1 MKNMMLKFRNHKVG
15 FKEVEDIAERL
26 MVQQKNVNKN
36 RIKKYAIVK
45 DLMKHKMDNVLE
57 NDKMLRKD
65 LKASKEILGEIV
77 RVGTYAR
84 NEFMDLVNGKIDIIW
99 KEGKEKNYKKVERAD
114 EKNKVVKEDMEI
126 YKGVKIGDKQLE
138 ELEKVIKNQSVEPET
153 CVYGGVELKDDLKDI
168 LNLPPTHTTFP
179 PLKVEQFDTELQ
191 KCEVK
196 SRWQS
201 HNEQR
206 KNENRKKKEE
216 LGDDTNGEDEE
227 TKEVFSIETKTLDF
241 RNLKATD
248 MKMNKRIVMPE
259 LNDDEEDIRRS
270 NRMS

>member
-84 NEFMDLVNGKIDIIW
+84 NEFMDLVNSEIDVIW
-99 KEGKEKNYKKVERAD
+99 KEGKEKNNKKVERAD

-138 ELEKVIKNQSVEPET
+138 ELEKVIKNQSVEP
-153 CVYGGVELKDDLKDI
+153 
-168 LNLPPTHTTFP
+168 
-179 PLKVEQFDTELQ
+179 
-191 KCEVK
+191 
-196 SRWQS
+196 
-201 HNEQR
+201 
-206 KNENRKKKEE
+206 
-216 LGDDTNGEDEE
+216 
-227 TKEVFSIETKTLDF
+227 
-241 RNLKATD
+241 
-248 MKMNKRIVMPE
+248 
-259 LNDDEEDIRRS
+259 
-270 NRMS
+270 